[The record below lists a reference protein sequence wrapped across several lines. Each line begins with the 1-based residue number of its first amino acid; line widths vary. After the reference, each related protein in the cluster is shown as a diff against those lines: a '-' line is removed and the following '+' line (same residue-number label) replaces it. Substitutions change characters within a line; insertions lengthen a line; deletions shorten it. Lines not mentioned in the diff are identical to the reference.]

1 MKTDSRTLGD
11 ILLFAISLAVLALL
25 CGCQTPRTSYM
36 NGVIFWG
43 STSAIGIGYGEYIEV
58 APGGKVD
65 RKIKGEKDTL
75 HLFIDNGE
83 VKVKGEGEGVVRD
96 ESSSSRGE
104 GEERGEGK

>member
-1 MKTDSRTLGD
+1 MKTDPRTLGD

-36 NGVIFWG
+36 NGVIFWTS
-43 STSAIGIGYGEYIEV
+43 STAIGLGYGEYIEV

-83 VKVKGEGEGVVRD
+83 VKE
-96 ESSSSRGE
+96 ESKSKVEVEGE

>member
-36 NGVIFWG
+36 NGVIFWTS
-43 STSAIGIGYGEYIEV
+43 STAIGLGYGEYIEV

-83 VKVKGEGEGVVRD
+83 VKE
-96 ESSSSRGE
+96 ESKSKVEGE

>member
-1 MKTDSRTLGD
+1 MTANAID
-11 ILLFAISLAVLALL
+11 IIWAAICIVVMGFL

-75 HLFIDNGE
+75 HLAIDNGE
-83 VKVKGEGEGVVRD
+83 VRGAAKETGQSPEPREGAAADKGKEEVK
-96 ESSSSRGE
+96 
-104 GEERGEGK
+104 

>member
-1 MKTDSRTLGD
+1 MKANLVD
-11 ILLFAISLAVLALL
+11 IVWAAICIAVLGLL

-83 VKVKGEGEGVVRD
+83 VKE
-96 ESSSSRGE
+96 ESKSKVEVEGE

>member
-1 MKTDSRTLGD
+1 MKANAAD
-11 ILLFAISLAVLALL
+11 IVWAAICIVVMGFL

-58 APGGKVD
+58 APGGKVE

-75 HLFIDNGE
+75 HLAIDNGEVKGDE
-83 VKVKGEGEGVVRD
+83 VKVKGEGK
-96 ESSSSRGE
+96 
-104 GEERGEGK
+104 EEVK

>member
-1 MKTDSRTLGD
+1 MKKVIDCAMM
-11 ILLFAISLAVLALL
+11 LLMAAWVLVMAWFLS
-25 CGCQTPRTSYM
+25 GCQTPRTSYM

-75 HLFIDNGE
+75 DLKIDNGEVKGDE
-83 VKVKGEGEGVVRD
+83 VKVKGEGEG
-96 ESSSSRGE
+96 
-104 GEERGEGK
+104 EEEVK

>member
-11 ILLFAISLAVLALL
+11 ILLFAISLAGLALL

-36 NGVIFWG
+36 NGVIFWTS
-43 STSAIGIGYGEYIEV
+43 STAIGLGYGEYIEV

-75 HLFIDNGE
+75 HLSIDNGE
-83 VKVKGEGEGVVRD
+83 VKVKR
-96 ESSSSRGE
+96 
-104 GEERGEGK
+104 EEKENDKD